1 MAGTSLNRVRDQE
14 LVDLR
19 HRIRHSAAHVMADA
33 VLQLFPEAQIGIGPS
48 TEDGFYY
55 DFQVSRPFT
64 PEDLERIEGV
74 MKQAVSQDHPFQM
87 QTVSRE
93 SAEQLFQKQTFK
105 LEIIDDIPADD
116 PLSTYTHGEFVDLCR
131 GPHVESTGKI
141 AAFKLLSVAGAYWRG
156 SESRPMLQRIY
167 GTAFETT
174 SALEEHLKLL
184 EEAEKRDHRR
194 LGRQLDL
201 YSVHDEVGPGLV
213 IWHPKGGRIR
223 NIIQDYWQALHY
235 KHDYDIVYS
244 PHVGRARLWETSG
257 HLDFYSDSMYSPIDV
272 DGQEYYM
279 KPMNCPFHIMIYKTA
294 LRSYRDLPLRYA
306 ELGTVYRYERSGVLH
321 GLMRVRGFTQDDAHI
336 FCLPEQVEEEILGV
350 LDLTFELLK
359 AFNFTEYSISLSTKP
374 EKHVG
379 DSDLWEHATRS
390 LGHALEVRGLE
401 YDLDEG
407 GGAFYGPKI
416 DIKIKD
422 ALGRSWQ
429 CTTVQFDFNLP
440 ERFDLT
446 FQGSDGGQHRPYMV
460 HRAIMGSLERFLGV
474 LLEHYGGAFPL
485 WLAPVQAV
493 LIPIADRHSDYAI
506 KVKDTLINSGIRVE
520 VDSRGER
527 MNLKI
532 REAQLQKI
540 PYMLIVGDD
549 EMGQDT
555 VSVRLRSGENLGPLP
570 LLDLVGMMKE
580 ELGQGPHTSGGN

>member
-1 MAGTSLNRVRDQE
+1 M
-14 LVDLR
+14 
-19 HRIRHSAAHVMADA
+19 
-33 VLQLFPEAQIGIGPS
+33 
-48 TEDGFYY
+48 
-55 DFQVSRPFT
+55 
-64 PEDLERIEGV
+64 
-74 MKQAVSQDHPFQM
+74 
-87 QTVSRE
+87 
-93 SAEQLFQKQTFK
+93 
-105 LEIIDDIPADD
+105 
-116 PLSTYTHGEFVDLCR
+116 
-131 GPHVESTGKI
+131 
-141 AAFKLLSVAGAYWRG
+141 
-156 SESRPMLQRIY
+156 
-167 GTAFETT
+167 
-174 SALEEHLKLL
+174 
-184 EEAEKRDHRR
+184 
-194 LGRQLDL
+194 
-201 YSVHDEVGPGLV
+201 
-213 IWHPKGGRIR
+213 
-223 NIIQDYWQALHY
+223 
-235 KHDYDIVYS
+235 
-244 PHVGRARLWETSG
+244 
-257 HLDFYSDSMYSPIDV
+257 
-272 DGQEYYM
+272 
-279 KPMNCPFHIMIYKTA
+279 
-294 LRSYRDLPLRYA
+294 
-306 ELGTVYRYERSGVLH
+306 
-321 GLMRVRGFTQDDAHI
+321 
-336 FCLPEQVEEEILGV
+336 GV
-350 LDLTFELLK
+350 LDLTFELLE
-359 AFNFTEYSISLSTKP
+359 AFNFTEYSISLSTMP

-379 DSDLWEHATRS
+379 DLDLWEHATRS
-390 LGHALEVRGLE
+390 LGHALDVRGLE

-429 CTTVQFDFNLP
+429 CTTIQFDFNLP

-506 KVKDTLINSGIRVE
+506 KIKDTLISSGIRVE
-520 VDSRGER
+520 VNSRGER

-555 VSVRLRSGENLGPLP
+555 VSVRLRSGDNLGPLP